1 MARDLR
7 KLFASDQRFMR
18 MAIEEAKKSVAEPDG
33 KEHPK
38 VGAVVVRDGK
48 VLASAHRGEIALG
61 DHAEYTALER
71 KLASADLTGATLY
84 TTLEPCTSRAEK
96 VPCAERVIN
105 RKISRVVIGTIDP
118 NPLILGGSLGKLMMA
133 GIDVLPIRTT
143 YPNLEKKIIELNR
156 AFFEFQT
163 AGKDISRQGAMW
175 PKGGGMSGA
184 EKYARRESR
193 VAIMQR
199 LFQLSGKML
208 NPIALIPLIFT
219 FSVAF
224 FSSRFYS
231 YSFIAQSLVS
241 YWFGI
246 SEALT
251 LLLGVALVSA
261 AIVHAASQVSL
272 SRSTDIPVVSAQS
285 VASSLWRNVF
295 RNHRFLKGILLIL
308 LVAVFFTMA
317 DAKLGLLSP
326 RVNHVVT
333 EYFPGYSVVGS
344 VSNYQ
349 VLVQVSKT
357 YFIDSPSLWLIRTIE
372 VPNPSNFSS
381 ISQSSSLCYS
391 SGYGYSG
398 SSVLCEVASVSDS
411 RVQLIPQTNAAGSIQ
426 SFEVS
431 FSSASQSY
439 TAVLKM
445 DYNDYVIGKPI
456 VAVYGTP
463 VQTGAISYRLIN
475 ITLSN
480 PFAGYLSIGQ
490 LQIGHYDDIL
500 NVSCIRNGIAYGAG
514 CTSNSTTTLW
524 LWSQYLNSG
533 QTLNLALNVTY
544 TGATYP

>member
-1 MARDLR
+1 MTRDFA
-7 KLFASDQRFMR
+7 KLFASDHRFMQK
-18 MAIEEAKKSVAEPDG
+18 AIEEARKSVAESDG

-61 DHAEYTALER
+61 DHAEYTVLER
-71 KLASADLTGATLY
+71 KLPSEDLTGATLY
-84 TTLEPCTSRAEK
+84 TTLEPCTSRGEK
-96 VPCAERVIN
+96 MPCAQRVIN

-118 NPLILGGSLGKLMMA
+118 DPRILGGSVGKLMNA
-133 GIDVLPIRTT
+133 GIDVLPIRST
-143 YPNLEKKIIELNR
+143 YPNLEKQIVRLNS
-156 AFFEFQT
+156 AFFAFQSDSKNT
-163 AGKDISRQGAMW
+163 GGQGVMR
-175 PKGGGMSGA
+175 PRGGGMSGT
-184 EKYARRESR
+184 EKYASRESR

-219 FSVAF
+219 LSVAL
-224 FSSRFYS
+224 FSSGV
-231 YSFIAQSLVS
+231 YSFRAQSLVS

-261 AIVHAASQVSL
+261 AIVHIASQVSL

-285 VASSLWRNVF
+285 LASSMWRNVF

-333 EYFPGYSVVGS
+333 EYSSNYSVVGS

-349 VLVQVSKT
+349 VLVPVTKS
-357 YFIDSPSLWLIRTIE
+357 YFVDSPSIWLIPTIE
-372 VPNPSNFSS
+372 IPNPSNFSS
-381 ISQSSSLCYS
+381 LPQSSSLCYS
-391 SGYGYSG
+391 SGYGS
-398 SSVLCEVASVSDS
+398 LNCEAASVSDS
-411 RVQLIPQTNAAGSIQ
+411 RVQLILQTNAAGSIQ

-431 FSSASQSY
+431 FGSASQSY

-445 DYNDYVIGKPI
+445 NYNDYVIGSPI
-456 VAVYGTP
+456 VAAYGTP

-480 PFAGYLSIGQ
+480 PFVGYLSMGE

-500 NVSCIRNGIAYGAG
+500 NVSCFKNGIASVA
-514 CTSNSTTTLW
+514 CTNNSTTTLW
-524 LWSQYLNSG
+524 LWPQYLNPG
-533 QTLNLALNVTY
+533 QTLNFALNVTY